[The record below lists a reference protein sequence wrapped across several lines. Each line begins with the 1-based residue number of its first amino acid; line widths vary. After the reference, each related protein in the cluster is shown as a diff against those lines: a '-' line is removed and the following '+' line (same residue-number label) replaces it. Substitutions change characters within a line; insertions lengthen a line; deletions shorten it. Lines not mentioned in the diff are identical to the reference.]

1 MNMDAAIWLLIG
13 LAVAAANAPFV
24 SSRLLLVGPRSAGAK
39 SPRWHML
46 ELLLLYGVVG
56 VIGRLFEA
64 QVGQVASQGWAFYVI
79 TGCLFLT
86 FAAPGFV
93 YHYLWKRLAR
103 G

>member
-1 MNMDAAIWLLIG
+1 MNMDAAIWLVIG

-24 SSRLLLVGPRSAGAK
+24 SSRRLLVGPRAAGGK
-39 SPRWHML
+39 SPRWHLL
-46 ELLLLYGVVG
+46 ELLLLYGAVG
-56 VIGRLFEA
+56 LIGRMLEA

-93 YHYLWKRLAR
+93 YRYLWKRQAR